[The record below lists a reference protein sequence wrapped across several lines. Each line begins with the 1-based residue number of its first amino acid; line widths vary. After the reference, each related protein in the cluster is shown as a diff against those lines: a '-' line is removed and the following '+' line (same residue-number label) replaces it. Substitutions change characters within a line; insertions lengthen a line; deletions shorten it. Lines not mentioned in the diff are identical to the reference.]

1 MAEDIQQ
8 QVIALI
14 AAFNASG
21 RLKKGVAI
29 TPETE
34 INTALNLSFSDS
46 NTLMRRYFDT
56 FGVDSGN
63 YNHELYF
70 RPPTNT
76 GRWFSLRVQRASPAA
91 VHIDAGAFRAR

>member
-1 MAEDIQQ
+1 
-8 QVIALI
+8 
-14 AAFNASG
+14 
-21 RLKKGVAI
+21 
-29 TPETE
+29 
-34 INTALNLSFSDS
+34 
-46 NTLMRRYFDT
+46 MRRYFDT